1 MASELTLQMLIEK
14 LHCLFAEEHVNVEEV
29 QHTMESYQSKYQE
42 WKKYANFDAHR
53 YHTLFSLLFSLFI
66 PSSLY
71 FCIFFETKKK

>member
-66 PSSLY
+66 P
-71 FCIFFETKKK
+71 

>member
-53 YHTLFSLLFSLFI
+53 YRLIFLIFFVVQFVYSIISLF
-66 PSSLY
+66 LY
-71 FCIFFETKKK
+71 IF